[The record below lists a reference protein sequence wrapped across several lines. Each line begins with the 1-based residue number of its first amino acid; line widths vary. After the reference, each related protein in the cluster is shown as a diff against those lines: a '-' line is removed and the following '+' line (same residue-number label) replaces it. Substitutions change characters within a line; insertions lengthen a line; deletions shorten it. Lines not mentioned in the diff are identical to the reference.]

1 MTPRDYAIVW
11 TERMGYQFAEETKK
25 SVAETRVYDSTKV
38 TPKKKEKKTC
48 DVDYELRDYTTH
60 EGLRYAKAKYPD
72 AKVAALDF
80 ASYRNPGGGFL
91 NGATSQEEM
100 LCRESNLYNILM
112 RFNTSYYK
120 ENREDGSGCMY
131 RNRALYVPDVQFV
144 NHEEINTADVIVCA
158 SPNYTATKRLGI
170 EDPAWNSVC
179 LSARIGFIFDVAEAE
194 KVDCLVLGAFGCGAF
209 GQTAE
214 EVAEQMFY
222 EMKHHNIPHIIYAVP
237 DYQSRNYI
245 VFEEAGRKEK
255 AAEAVRKSR

>member
-179 LSARIGFIFDVAEAE
+179 LSARISFIFDVAEAE

-214 EVAEQMFY
+214 EVAEQ
-222 EMKHHNIPHIIYAVP
+222 KI
-237 DYQSRNYI
+237 
-245 VFEEAGRKEK
+245 GR
-255 AAEAVRKSR
+255 AHV